1 MRYNARELMLIASE
15 KPSYFFDKEGLLI
28 FREREHFWK
37 NKAVNVERWCRLKG
51 NLLFYMKSKDKFSSP
66 LGVFVLERC
75 TVSCSTFPNPELSFK
90 IQFELDPQVQYLT
103 THSQEDRD
111 TWLAALQNS
120 SIEALRGRF
129 ESLRGTIMAKTG
141 QDPVPGPEPPGLLN
155 VNEPAERLGIH
166 LHPDEP
172 ILELSLACSELIT
185 PRDDRR
191 PNSYVQVSYV
201 TPPGGFWTKHS
212 QTEIIEATSTPLFMT
227 TVVFTAGSRLTVN
240 TRVKLSVW
248 DVKDRATST
257 MYEIG
262 SAMFPVKDIL
272 HADDHRLH
280 LPLKSSEGNTVGY
293 ITILSWE
300 LSEKTPLPISRSPSP
315 SNKRV
320 LAVDESLF
328 EPVSSNAKYCSLSR
342 DVVLKALYESTT
354 TKTYRFPTTSGSTL
368 SVQEFMAETKLSF
381 HIPIQL
387 LKILI
392 DEEKQQ
398 VVELEDLG
406 KLTPHWEQVR
416 KSLLDHHL
424 HLVHEYTEALHGL
437 QTYRGPAFKASC
449 LKEDKRF
456 EFVPLNLHLQRMR
469 VQLLEEE
476 IDNVYDIVTV
486 GAMAAHTQ
494 GFKQGGLKKLLAS
507 HEDVYSP
514 KGSGSGSSPGQSHSA
529 KARDLLSSIQAL
541 KTQIMYYSESLMR
554 SAKDLAPGDMR
565 RALDSLTD
573 KTRQLVT
580 VCEDRLLDYAIH
592 SLKAARPDYIAT
604 TPNDEGDSVT
614 LTTGTEDDP
623 TAKWTWE
630 GDSFKPKSS
639 QSSWEDTLMNV
650 DKSLDCIIKKV
661 DQMTQQEPPA
671 NLINRTPKKGRKT
684 SEWSEALYPL
694 QQTLTQCVTLL
705 TEKVQQSLTFL
716 LLQDTNLDC
725 WLETPK
731 KKRLTVYKMDQSE
744 TSESDEATSE
754 METSCV
760 SSKLQELQNRRD
772 IVFSQAL
779 SAVVAGFITKLR
791 TSLNDENFLRQLY
804 LVGLLVHY
812 ESLLS
817 PHADELGMLEDMVV
831 GINDLRNVT
840 FKIVPASSTS
850 THDLLPVLT
859 GTRTGINVR
868 IPLPPG
874 LYGLLP
880 AEIRSGMLLRIQPVL
895 FTVGINEK
903 ATLAEKFGNTSLQ
916 EIVNIENFSRLN
928 SYYEQY
934 MEMMP
939 APADVDQPHQTR
951 LAGLLQFLQNN
962 VHIRKSKNVEILQQ
976 SAEICRRLNGVRV
989 TGCKS
994 AKDRT
999 AMSVTLEQC
1008 TVLQLEHMM
1017 APQIFN
1023 NALDCMRS
1031 EGCRRE
1037 NTMKNIGSRK
1047 YAFHSLQLMAF
1058 PKNYRPPEGT
1068 YGNVAT

>member
-15 KPSYFFDKEGLLI
+15 KPSYFFDKEGVLI

-51 NLLFYMKSKDKFSSP
+51 NLLFYMKSKNKFSSP

-75 TVSCSTFPNPELSFK
+75 TISSSTFPDPELSLK

-103 THSQEDRD
+103 TVSQEDRD

-191 PNSYVQVSYV
+191 PNSFVQVSYV

-212 QTEIIEATSTPLFMT
+212 QSEIIEATSTPLFMT

-272 HADDHRLH
+272 HANDHRLH
-280 LPLKSSEGNTVGY
+280 LPLKSSEANTVGY

-300 LSEKTPLPISRSPSP
+300 LSDKTPMPISRSPSP

-354 TKTYRFPTTSGSTL
+354 TKTYRFPTTAGSTL

-476 IDNVYDIVTV
+476 IASATLPHNTGESTDLHNVYDIVTV
-486 GAMAAHTQ
+486 GAMAAHTV
-494 GFKQGGLKKLLAS
+494 GFKQGGLKKLLSS

-630 GDSFKPKSS
+630 GDSFKPRTSH
-639 QSSWEDTLMNV
+639 SSWEDTLMNV

-694 QQTLTQCVTLL
+694 QQTLTQCVSLL

-716 LLQDTNLDC
+716 LLQ
-725 WLETPK
+725 
-731 KKRLTVYKMDQSE
+731 
-744 TSESDEATSE
+744 
-754 METSCV
+754 ETSCV
-760 SSKLQELQNRRD
+760 SSRLQELQNRRD

-817 PHADELGMLEDMVV
+817 PYADELAMLEDMVV

-939 APADVDQPHQTR
+939 APADIDQPHQTR

-976 SAEICRRLNGVRV
+976 SAEICRRLNGVRI

-1017 APQIFN
+1017 APQIFT

-1068 YGNVAT
+1068 YGNVQT

>member
-75 TVSCSTFPNPELSFK
+75 TVSCSTFPNPELSLK

-476 IDNVYDIVTV
+476 IASATLPHNTGESTDIHNVYDIVTV

-1023 NALDCMRS
+1023 NALDCMRRFWC
-1031 EGCRRE
+1031 E
-1037 NTMKNIGSRK
+1037 I
-1047 YAFHSLQLMAF
+1047 LMLS
-1058 PKNYRPPEGT
+1058 PDYH
-1068 YGNVAT
+1068 VAPVC